1 VHKLTDSLRARDAE
15 SIIKEADHVIMATS
29 GRLLE
34 EPYTDETAWA
44 DDYVVWKTAVSRVDG
59 LMSQWQHDAPFL
71 DNRSNDL
78 EDAPA
83 PPPQSNI
90 KSDANVRR
98 YKIAWRTQQSYVN
111 RREDILQY
119 FFFKAG
125 ELPG

>member
-1 VHKLTDSLRARDAE
+1 L
-15 SIIKEADHVIMATS
+15 ATS

-34 EPYTDETAWA
+34 EPYPDETAWA